1 MIDGLNVLAIIPAR
15 GGSKGVP
22 LKNLRKIGGVSIV
35 ELAAR
40 VAKKVDFIDKVIVST
55 DHDGIARSAINGGAE
70 APFMRP
76 EELSGDRVS
85 DVQVLTHS
93 LLEMEKN
100 DCKTYSIIIMLQP
113 TSPLRSKEHIV
124 NSVEMLLKNNF
135 DSVWSVSE
143 TDSKSH
149 PYKQLSVKNGKLSYY
164 DARGRNVIA
173 RQQLKPVY
181 HRNGIV
187 YVVRREILIE
197 KKSIMGINSGAYVVE
212 GNHISID
219 TEFDFKLIEAIRS
232 AKKNSKV

>member
-1 MIDGLNVLAIIPAR
+1 MIDDLNVLAVIPAR

-22 LKNLRKIGGVSIV
+22 LKNLREVEGMPIV

-40 VAKKVDFIDKVIVST
+40 VANTVDFIDKVIVST
-55 DHDGIARSAINGGAE
+55 DHDGIARSAISGGAE

-76 EELSGDRVS
+76 KELSGDRVS

-93 LLEMEKN
+93 LLEMEKK
-100 DCKTYSIIIMLQP
+100 DRKTYSIIIMLQP

-135 DSVWSVSE
+135 DSVWTVSE

-149 PYKQLSVKNGKLSYY
+149 PYKQLTVKNGKLGYY
-164 DARGRNVIA
+164 DKRGKEVIA
-173 RQQLKPVY
+173 RQQLQPVY

-187 YVVRREILIE
+187 YVIRRDTLIE
-197 KKSIMGINSGAYVVE
+197 KKSIMGINSGAYIVE
-212 GNHISID
+212 GNHLSID

-232 AKKNSKV
+232 VKKNSKL